1 LSLFKH
7 IPVLNKEII
16 EYLNINP
23 KGIYVDATLG
33 GGGHSESILNKL
45 NEGYLYSFDRDLYA
59 IQKCKKKFENKKKI
73 FLIHNNFSFLK
84 EELSK
89 RNISSIDGIVFDLG
103 LSSFQI
109 EDNTR
114 GFSYLQNS
122 LLDMRMDIKQKI
134 DASYIVNNYSF
145 SELKKIFL
153 FYGEEPK
160 SGLIAR
166 EIIKRRPLTNT
177 LELVAITDKFYP
189 LYMKKKRGHSAK
201 RIFQSLRMEVNQE
214 LKCLEEALQQSL
226 DLLKP
231 NGRIVVISFH
241 SLEDRLVKKFFKN
254 NIQSKIHPKL
264 PFLEKDIPP
273 TPLSLV
279 NKKIIYP
286 SEEEIES
293 NPRSRSAKLRVA
305 VKNF

>member
-1 LSLFKH
+1 MSLFKH

-59 IQKCKKKFENKKKI
+59 IQKCKKKFENKKQI
-73 FLIHNNFSFLK
+73 FLINNNFSFLK

-201 RIFQSLRMEVNQE
+201 RIFQSLRIEVNQE

-264 PFLEKDIPP
+264 PFLEKDIPF

-293 NPRSRSAKLRVA
+293 NPRSRYAKLRVA

>member
-1 LSLFKH
+1 MSLLKH

-45 NEGYLYSFDRDLYA
+45 KEGFLYSFDRDLYA
-59 IQKCKKKFENKKKI
+59 IQKCQKKFENKKQI

-145 SELKKIFL
+145 AELKKIFL
-153 FYGEEPK
+153 FYGEEYK
-160 SGLIAR
+160 AGLIAR
-166 EIIKRRPLTNT
+166 EIIKRRPLTKT
-177 LELVAITDKFYP
+177 LELVEITDKFYP

-201 RIFQSLRMEVNQE
+201 RIFQSLRIEVNQE
-214 LKCLEEALQQSL
+214 LKFLEEALQQSL

-254 NIQSKIHPKL
+254 NSQSKIHPKL
-264 PFLEKDIPP
+264 PFLEKNIPL

-286 SEEEIES
+286 SEEEIKS
-293 NPRSRSAKLRVA
+293 NPRSCSAKLRVA

>member
-59 IQKCKKKFENKKKI
+59 IQKCKKKFENKKQI

-264 PFLEKDIPP
+264 PFLEKDIPL

>member
-59 IQKCKKKFENKKKI
+59 IQKCKKKFENKKQI

-89 RNISSIDGIVFDLG
+89 RNISLIDGIVFDLG

>member
-1 LSLFKH
+1 MSLFKH

-59 IQKCKKKFENKKKI
+59 IQKCKKKFENKKQI

>member
-1 LSLFKH
+1 MSLFKH

-59 IQKCKKKFENKKKI
+59 IQKCKKKFENKKQI

-166 EIIKRRPLTNT
+166 EIIKRRPLINT

-214 LKCLEEALQQSL
+214 LKCLEESLQQSL

>member
-1 LSLFKH
+1 MSLFKH

-59 IQKCKKKFENKKKI
+59 IQKCKKKFENKKQI
-73 FLIHNNFSFLK
+73 FLIHNNFAFLK
-84 EELSK
+84 EELLK